1 MKKEQLKMRN
11 LPAIDKLLDEAMKDA
26 EFQILPR
33 EVAVN
38 ALRKAVDKVRSELK
52 VGRDVDSSGARLLD
66 LAKEFISQDSR
77 RSLRRVI
84 NATGVPL
91 HTNLGRA
98 PLSKRA
104 IEAVN
109 DIMGGYST
117 LEYRVETGERGSRYS
132 HVANRIRDLTGAE
145 DALVVNNNAAAVVLA
160 LSSLAKNKE
169 VIVSRGQLVEIG
181 GSFRIPDVMQQSG
194 AQLVEVGTTN
204 KTHLADYKKAITENT
219 AAILKVHASN
229 YRIIGFTAQP
239 DDKELVALAHEHE
252 LAAIEDLGSGTLI
265 PYSAG
270 GWGEPSVVE
279 RLKAGY
285 DIVTFS
291 GDKLLGAGQ
300 AGIIAGKSKY
310 IEKMK
315 KHPLTRAFRIDK
327 LSLAALEG
335 TLMDYSLGNPLDAV
349 PVQRMIHAVPEF
361 LHDQANELAQKLE
374 FLKNYG
380 WQVTVKPV
388 ASTAGGGSLPAV
400 DLPGWGVHI
409 RHPLYSAD
417 RLEEMLRCRQ
427 LPIIARIQEN
437 HVLFDVRTLFQADM
451 DDIAAALNAVTEG
464 EKP

>member
-1 MKKEQLKMRN
+1 MKKENLKMRN
-11 LPAIDKLLDEAMKDA
+11 LPAIDKLLDEAMKNPD
-26 EFQILPR
+26 FQVLPR
-33 EVAVN
+33 EVVVKV
-38 ALRKAVDKVRSELK
+38 LRKAVDRVRSELK
-52 VGRDVDSSGARLLD
+52 EGREVDSTQARLLN
-66 LAKEFISQDSR
+66 LARELAGQDSR

-109 DIMGGYST
+109 DIMAGYST

-132 HVANRIRDLTGAE
+132 HVANRICDLTGAE

-265 PYSAG
+265 PYCTG
-270 GWGEPSVVE
+270 GWQEPSVVE

-300 AGIIAGKSKY
+300 AGIIAGKRKY
-310 IEKMK
+310 IDKMR

-335 TLMDYSLGNPLDAV
+335 TLLDYNLGNPCYDV
-349 PVQRMIHAVPEF
+349 PVQRMIHATPEF
-361 LHDQANELAQKLE
+361 LKEQANELADKLG
-374 FLKNYG
+374 FLKDCG
-380 WQVTVKPV
+380 CQVAVKPV
-388 ASTAGGGSLPAV
+388 ASAAGGGSLPAV
-400 DLPGWGVHI
+400 DLAGWGVHI

-417 RLEEMLRCRQ
+417 RLEEVLRCRQ
-427 LPIIARIQEN
+427 LPIIVRIQDD
-437 HVLFDVRTLFQADM
+437 HVLFDVRTLWQADM
-451 DDIAAALNAVTEG
+451 NEIAAVLEAVTEG
-464 EKP
+464 ERP